1 MPDRPAVVASE
12 ASQRPGKQAGAGLF
26 ARECGL
32 VLLVGGLLALA
43 ANGLSPRG
51 LSLTRDYFPGLS
63 RSVQEPAPVPA
74 SADATP
80 AAGASGGE
88 ASAGSPAGGAEAAAA
103 RLRANGLVSVGDDEV
118 RALFDDPRYA
128 QELVVFVDARDDRR
142 YRAGHIPGA
151 YRFDRFRPEETLAE
165 VVLAGQSAER
175 MVIYCN
181 GGECEDSEYAAIAL
195 RDAGV
200 PADRIAV
207 YLGGMVAW
215 QGRGWPVET
224 GDRGSGVLL
233 EAEGRR

>member
-1 MPDRPAVVASE
+1 MQAA
-12 ASQRPGKQAGAGLF
+12 AGAF
-26 ARECGL
+26 VRECGV

-43 ANGLSPRG
+43 ANGVSPRG
-51 LSLTRDYFPGLS
+51 LSLTRDYFPALGGS
-63 RSVQEPAPVPA
+63 APAPAPA
-74 SADATP
+74 PAPGALADATP
-80 AAGASGGE
+80 AAGGVDGVA
-88 ASAGSPAGGAEAAAA
+88 PAVSKVGGAEAAAA

-118 RALFDDPRYA
+118 RALFDDPRYT

-207 YLGGMVAW
+207 YLGGIVAW
-215 QGRGWPVET
+215 QGRGWPVES

-233 EAEGRR
+233 EGEGRR

>member
-1 MPDRPAVVASE
+1 MV
-12 ASQRPGKQAGAGLF
+12 
-26 ARECGL
+26 RECGV

-43 ANGLSPRG
+43 ANGVSPRG
-51 LSLTRDYFPGLS
+51 LSLTRDYFPSLGGPAS
-63 RSVQEPAPVPA
+63 ASASAPVV

-80 AAGASGGE
+80 AVGRVDGVAP
-88 ASAGSPAGGAEAAAA
+88 AGSMVGGAEAAVA
-103 RLRANGLVSVGDDEV
+103 RLQGNGLVSVGDDEV

-207 YLGGMVAW
+207 YLGGIVAW
-215 QGRGWPVET
+215 QGRGWPVES

-233 EAEGRR
+233 EGEGRR

>member
-1 MPDRPAVVASE
+1 MQAA
-12 ASQRPGKQAGAGLF
+12 AGALV
-26 ARECGL
+26 RECGV

-43 ANGLSPRG
+43 ANGVSPRG
-51 LSLTRDYFPGLS
+51 LSLTRDYFPALGGLTS
-63 RSVQEPAPVPA
+63 APAPAPA
-74 SADATP
+74 PGASVDATP
-80 AAGASGGE
+80 AAGRVDGVAP
-88 ASAGSPAGGAEAAAA
+88 AGSPAGGAEAAAA
-103 RLRANGLVSVGDDEV
+103 RLQANGLVSVGDDEV

-207 YLGGMVAW
+207 YLGGIVAW
-215 QGRGWPVET
+215 QGRGWPVES

-233 EAEGRR
+233 EGEGRR

>member
-1 MPDRPAVVASE
+1 MQAA
-12 ASQRPGKQAGAGLF
+12 AGALV
-26 ARECGL
+26 RECGV

-43 ANGLSPRG
+43 ANGVSPRG
-51 LSLTRDYFPGLS
+51 LSLTRDYFPSLGGPAS
-63 RSVQEPAPVPA
+63 ASASAPVV

-80 AAGASGGE
+80 AVGRVDGVAP
-88 ASAGSPAGGAEAAAA
+88 AGSMVGGAEAAVA
-103 RLRANGLVSVGDDEV
+103 RLQGNGLVSVGDDEV

-207 YLGGMVAW
+207 YLGGIVAW
-215 QGRGWPVET
+215 QGRGWPVES

-233 EAEGRR
+233 EGEGRR